1 MFHPIDCIIYANA
14 CKPIS
19 HIKYTE
25 SVGVNLTTF
34 DSKGKLD
41 KIRMWHSKCELSI
54 RIKSPVDGGARY
66 TLDSEFGA
74 NPGEPVQLL
83 EAAEASRLPLM
94 GVALHIGCEATNLAA
109 FRAAIAAAKTVFA
122 AAAGLND

>member
-83 EAAEASRLPLM
+83 EAAEASRLPL
-94 GVALHIGCEATNLAA
+94 HIGCEATNLAA